1 MAWTEERVELLK
13 KLWAEGLSASQIA
26 GRLGG
31 VTRNAVIGKV
41 HRLGLAGRATS
52 SRSSAPRPRR
62 THVPRA
68 NRAPSLMFGTR
79 GNTALKPQYEAE
91 QDAEPAP
98 LVELVIPLNERASI
112 MTLKELYVPLAD
124 RRSGRARVP
133 FLRSQEM
140 RDVALLRASCPHG
153 VSAGAGAPP
162 RETGSRG
169 LAARPRS
176 VSKNAKRRPSA
187 PLLLWAARIGG

>member
-79 GNTALKPQYEAE
+79 GNTALKPQYEAK

-112 MTLKELYVPLAD
+112 MTLKESMCRWPIGDPAEPEFHFCGRKKCGTLPYCEHHARMAYQPVQA
-124 RRSGRARVP
+124 RRREKRV
-133 FLRSQEM
+133 
-140 RDVALLRASCPHG
+140 A
-153 VSAGAGAPP
+153 AG
-162 RETGSRG
+162 
-169 LAARPRS
+169 
-176 VSKNAKRRPSA
+176 
-187 PLLLWAARIGG
+187 